1 MSSLPTMRYVGMFV
15 LVATMITGCTTETPK
30 VSAAPVIV
38 QPGAPGEPGQTLPAA
53 SLSPVADT
61 PFTAA
66 DVLFMQGMIPHHAQA
81 LRMTALV
88 PSRSTNRDIT
98 LIAKRIQASQ
108 EDEIALMR
116 RWLQDRDQKVPD
128 TNHDHSGTGGELM
141 PGMLTEEQF
150 DVLKKATG
158 TDFDRAFVQS
168 MINHHL
174 GALQMVDK
182 LFNGDGGGGQ
192 ETEIFTYASHV
203 GSDQRIEID
212 RMQKLLAQ
220 LDGPAPN

>member
-1 MSSLPTMRYVGMFV
+1 MSSLPTLRYLGMLA
-15 LVATMITGCTTETPK
+15 LVTGVIAGCTTETPK
-30 VSAAPVIV
+30 APTAPVIV
-38 QPGAPGEPGQTLPAA
+38 QPGSPGAPGQTLPASSA
-53 SLSPVADT
+53 SAVANA

-81 LRMTALV
+81 LRMTDLV

-116 RWLQDRDQKVPD
+116 RWLRDRGQTVPGAD
-128 TNHDHSGTGGELM
+128 HDHSGAGGELM

-150 DVLKKATG
+150 AELKKATG
-158 TDFDRAFVQS
+158 TDFDRAFVQY
-168 MINHHL
+168 MIAHHM
-174 GALQMVDK
+174 GALQMVEK
-182 LFNGDGGGGQ
+182 LFNSDGGE

-203 GSDQRIEID
+203 DGDQRIEID

-220 LDGPAPN
+220 LGGPTPN